1 MLKILVA
8 ILSALLAS
16 LQNYTITI
24 PEPDYYNMEW
34 EDLMNAVDDGR
45 LTPKHGIVVEET
57 FEGWA
62 ESDDIYV
69 IDVDG
74 ILYEVESDDL
84 LEGDEVTCYFTE
96 KDKVARTLYGWRWKS
111 PFFL

>member
-16 LQNYTITI
+16 LQNYTVTI

-62 ESDDIYV
+62 ESDDIYI

-74 ILYEVESDDL
+74 ILYEVESDGL

-96 KDKVARTLYGWRWKS
+96 KDKVARTLYGWR
-111 PFFL
+111 

>member
-16 LQNYTITI
+16 LQNYTVTI

-45 LTPKHGIVVEET
+45 LTPKHGIVVE
-57 FEGWA
+57 
-62 ESDDIYV
+62 
-69 IDVDG
+69 
-74 ILYEVESDDL
+74 
-84 LEGDEVTCYFTE
+84 
-96 KDKVARTLYGWRWKS
+96 
-111 PFFL
+111 